1 MRRDDQMEALR
12 LIEQAALAIQARHHP
27 GRPMFYA
34 MDRLCQE
41 VRRARREVTLSGAAP
56 EMSRRA

>member
-1 MRRDDQMEALR
+1 MRGEDQLQALH

-41 VRRARREVTLSGAAP
+41 VRRARREAALSVAVP
-56 EMSRRA
+56 DLSRRA